1 MDIPYYVLDYTA
13 SFSENVI
20 DNFVDMYAQGLTP
33 NPCVEC
39 NRSVKFDHFID
50 QANKLKWEKVATGHY
65 AKILK
70 KNNIYE
76 LHKADYLDKDQSYVL
91 HMLDSQK
98 LENIEFPLGTISK
111 PEVRQI
117 AASLGLKTAFKKDS
131 QDICF
136 VGKKDYRNFVSKRI
150 DVSSK
155 GLIVDK
161 NENEM
166 GTHGGIHA
174 YTIGQRKGV
183 PGGQGEA
190 KYVTKIDVE
199 NNKIYIGSK
208 DELTTKKFIFI
219 IFSQSLFRFSVR
231 IIFKFIGIKPFRG
244 GKDNICKQDGVLF
257 TRFLNL
263 SISNS
268 IVFGKTNF
276 LVLGSFFA

>member
-1 MDIPYYVLDYTA
+1 
-13 SFSENVI
+13 
-20 DNFVDMYAQGLTP
+20 
-33 NPCVEC
+33 
-39 NRSVKFDHFID
+39 
-50 QANKLKWEKVATGHY
+50 
-65 AKILK
+65 
-70 KNNIYE
+70 
-76 LHKADYLDKDQSYVL
+76 
-91 HMLDSQK
+91 MLDSKK
-98 LENIEFPLGTISK
+98 LEKIEFPLGKISK

-161 NENEM
+161 YENEM

-208 DELTTKKFIFI
+208 DELTTKKFLIEEVSFVKSI
-219 IFSQSLFRFSVR
+219 EYE
-231 IIFKFIGIKPFRG
+231 
-244 GKDNICKQDGVLF
+244 
-257 TRFLNL
+257 NL
-263 SISNS
+263 SIQTRYNS
-268 IVFGKTNF
+268 DDVPCNIEKVDKSTYQIELKNPTLGVAPGQFGVIYQDTK
-276 LVLGSFFA
+276 LVGGGRITSKVLEEAYE